1 MIIRVIGLKELQE
14 ALAKIKANID
24 NVEIITRPLADLMR
38 DYVHVDT
45 GYLQSTIFYSGN
57 VAGASAPYAGYEA
70 DRGGDHDYAEL
81 AVEAFDIEAYADYVV
96 EPF

>member
-1 MIIRVIGLKELQE
+1 MSLRIISLEELQE
-14 ALAKIKANID
+14 ALAKIRANLE
-24 NVEIITRPLADLMR
+24 NVEISGRPLADLMR

-45 GYLQSTIFYSGN
+45 GYLQSSIYYSGN
-57 VAGASAPYAGYEA
+57 VVGASAPYAGDEA

-81 AVEAFDIEAYADYVV
+81 AIQAFDIEAYADTVV